1 MKYFFISKKFVA
13 KTGFEPASPRLQ
25 TGPLQKPISVLR
37 VISIFGGPTG
47 TRTRV

>member
-1 MKYFFISKKFVA
+1 MKYYCNIKIFVA

-37 VISIFGGPTG
+37 VVRSIRESNPSSYI
-47 TRTRV
+47 R